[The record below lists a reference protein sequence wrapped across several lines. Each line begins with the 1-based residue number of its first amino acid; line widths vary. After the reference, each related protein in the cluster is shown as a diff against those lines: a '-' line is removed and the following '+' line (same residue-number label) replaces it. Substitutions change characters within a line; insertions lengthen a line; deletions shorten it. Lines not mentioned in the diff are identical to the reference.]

1 MFKSKGKTVKLDPN
15 TTDTII
21 GEGSTFEGI
30 IKSDAGVRVE
40 GQITGDIE
48 CEGDV
53 IIGDNGHVH
62 SNIIARNVVIA
73 GTVNGNVQ
81 ARSKLTIT
89 AKGKLFGNI
98 KATTLSI
105 EEGSI
110 FEGNSQMGG
119 TTESVEVKIELDPVS
134 KPSSVKDTV
143 QRVEGEAAYKTW

>member
-21 GEGSTFEGI
+21 GEGSIFEGI

-53 IIGDNGHVH
+53 TIGDNGHVH
-62 SNIIARNVVIA
+62 SNIVARNVIIA

-89 AKGKLFGNI
+89 AKGKLYGNI

-110 FEGNSQMGG
+110 FEGNSQMGSA
-119 TTESVEVKIELDPVS
+119 TESVAAKVELAPNS
-134 KPSSVKDTV
+134 KASAVKDSA
-143 QRVEGEAAYKTW
+143 QRVEEEAAYKTW